1 MVISTVYRT
10 KEVYGVSVLID
21 ILRGTRGPKII
32 KDKLESLTTFGIMKD
47 YSTTFIRALIKEM
60 IRQDFVVLKEGTYS
74 MLKITQKAVEIL
86 RGERRVLL
94 LIKEEETALNPEL
107 YNILKVW
114 RKERANRDS

>member
-1 MVISTVYRT
+1 
-10 KEVYGVSVLID
+10 
-21 ILRGTRGPKII
+21 
-32 KDKLESLTTFGIMKD
+32 
-47 YSTTFIRALIKEM
+47 M

-114 RKERANRDS
+114 RKERANRDSIKPYIIFSDATLIEIVNKLPKTREELFDIRGVGEKKVERYGEEVLKIINMS